1 MPLQKRYKY
10 NYSSVYLTLPKCE
23 TLAKVVA
30 RHAFRK
36 FGKVDNEY

>member
-23 TLAKVVA
+23 TLAKVVV
-30 RHAFRK
+30 RHAIRN